1 MKAIIKLNVRTFDD
15 DVRTRVLAAIE
26 RIVNAEAKRHER
38 QKAWD
43 HTAGW
48 LCFSEKRSRPNKTR
62 CRRISQLFRG

>member
-38 QKAWD
+38 QESLGSHRWMVM
-43 HTAGW
+43 
-48 LCFSEKRSRPNKTR
+48 L
-62 CRRISQLFRG
+62 Q